1 VDSKIEITRVVS
13 LLRGLTRT
21 ELSDCERAIDV
32 GDFDRARKQIS
43 DVGDKLKRAISVLNQ
58 LR

>member
-1 VDSKIEITRVVS
+1 MDTKIEIARVVS
-13 LLRGLTRT
+13 LLRSVTRT
-21 ELSDCERAIDV
+21 ELGDCARAID
-32 GDFDRARKQIS
+32 GGEFDRARKQIS

>member
-1 VDSKIEITRVVS
+1 MDTKIEIARVVS
-13 LLRGLTRT
+13 LLRNLTRI
-21 ELSDCERAIDV
+21 ELGDCGRAIDS
-32 GDFDRARKQIS
+32 GDLIRARKQIS

>member
-1 VDSKIEITRVVS
+1 METKIEIARVIS
-13 LLRGLTRT
+13 LLRSLTRS
-21 ELSDCERAIDV
+21 ELGDCQAAIDG